1 MLEVLSNGFN
11 KAKDRLKG
19 RIELTEENINDPL
32 KDIRLSL
39 LEADVNLSI
48 IKKFLGQVKEKALG
62 ETVETRVS
70 HDGKKIKV
78 SAGDHF
84 IVSVSLNSK
93 H

>member
-39 LEADVNLSI
+39 LEADVNLTI
-48 IKKFLGQVKEKALG
+48 IRKFPGSGKREKPWVKL
-62 ETVETRVS
+62 
-70 HDGKKIKV
+70 
-78 SAGDHF
+78 
-84 IVSVSLNSK
+84 
-93 H
+93 